1 MPKLKQLYA
10 QYHAQGLEVIGVS
23 WDSDK
28 DTLTK
33 FIANSRI
40 EWPIYFDGTKPGKWG
55 VAFGIGGVPYVLL
68 IDRSGKVRY
77 FSADENAAIVSE
89 APKLIAEH

>member
-1 MPKLKQLYA
+1 MK
-10 QYHAQGLEVIGVS
+10 
-23 WDSDK
+23 
-28 DTLTK
+28 
-33 FIANSRI
+33 
-40 EWPIYFDGTKPGKWG
+40 
-55 VAFGIGGVPYVLL
+55 YVLL